1 MTRILQVL
9 GHASG
14 GIAVHAADLARGL
27 REAGEE
33 VVVVAP
39 ADTLQRFA
47 FGASR
52 ELPWPSPR
60 RPLRSWRGLRALR
73 ALVRGSDVVHA
84 HGHQAGALACLAAL
98 GTGTPVIV
106 SWHNAVL
113 AQRGIG
119 AIAERF
125 QATRAA
131 MVTGA
136 SADLVERAREV
147 GARAAQVAPVAAPAA
162 GSWQGS
168 PQEARTGLLGEESS
182 PEQHGEVWILTVSRL
197 APQKDLSTLL
207 AAARLLAAREDLPP
221 WRWIV
226 VGDGDADIARQVR
239 AAARDLPLEAVGARE
254 DVPRWMAASDL
265 LVVTSRW
272 EARALVVQE
281 ALGAGLPVVATDV
294 GGLPE
299 LVTGNGLLVPVGDPR
314 ATAAAVAHLVAA
326 GAHRASLSARALA
339 HFSELPGP
347 REVTAAWRERYA
359 GVLAR

>member
-27 REAGEE
+27 REAGEN
-33 VVVVAP
+33 VLVVAP
-39 ADTLQRFA
+39 PDTLERFS
-47 FGASR
+47 FGSSR
-52 ELPWPSPR
+52 AMPWPSPR
-60 RPLRSWRGLRALR
+60 RPLASWRGLRALR
-73 ALVRGSDVVHA
+73 TLVRGSDVVHA

-98 GTGTPVIV
+98 GTGVPVIV
-106 SWHNAVL
+106 SWHNTVL

-119 AIAERF
+119 ALAERF
-125 QATRAA
+125 QARRAA
-131 MVTGA
+131 LVTGA
-136 SADLVERAREV
+136 SGDLVERAREV
-147 GARAAQVAPVAAPAA
+147 GARSAQLAPVAAPAA
-162 GSWQGS
+162 GSWRGGA
-168 PQEARTGLLGEESS
+168 EAARSGLLGQG
-182 PEQHGEVWILTVSRL
+182 PDTQPREVWILTVSRF
-197 APQKDLSTLL
+197 APQKDLPTLV

-221 WRWIV
+221 WRWIL
-226 VGDGDADIARQVR
+226 VGDGDDDIAAQVR
-239 AAARDLPLEAVGARE
+239 TAARDLPLEMVGARE

-314 ATAAAVAHLVAA
+314 ATAAAVAHLVAD
-326 GAHRASLSARALA
+326 GAHRAALSARARQRFA
-339 HFSELPGP
+339 ELPGP
-347 REVTAAWRERYA
+347 AQVSAAWRERYA
-359 GVLAR
+359 GVLAS